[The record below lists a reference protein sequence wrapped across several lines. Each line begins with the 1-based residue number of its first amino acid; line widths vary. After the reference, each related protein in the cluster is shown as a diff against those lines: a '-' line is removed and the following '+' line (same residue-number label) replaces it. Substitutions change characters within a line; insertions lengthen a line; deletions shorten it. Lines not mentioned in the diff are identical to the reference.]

1 MLLDVYNL
9 KTIKVGLVGLGT
21 VGKGTLEVLCRNQNE
36 ITRRAGVKIVVTHV
50 ASRDTQKTQNIIDNM
65 QSCIQ
70 KPQVHSNAIDVANAD
85 IDVLVELIGGC
96 DVAKDVILQAIK
108 NKKHIVTAN
117 KALIANHGK
126 EIFELARQH
135 NVVVA
140 FEAAVAGGV
149 PIIKALR
156 EGLSANHIH
165 WLAGIVNGTTNFI
178 LSAMDQ
184 KGLNFTSVL
193 KEAQELGYAEADPTF
208 DIEGID
214 AGHKTS
220 IMASLAFGIP
230 IQFSKAYIEG
240 ITKIQSCDMEYANE
254 LGYKIKLLGIAK
266 NTEAKGIELRIHP
279 ALLPKEHI
287 LANVNGAMNAVMVSG
302 DAVGQTL
309 YYGKGA
315 GSEPTA
321 SAVIADLVDVVRDIN
336 NHTLSRVP
344 PLAFQN
350 DSIVNTPVLSIND
363 ISTRY
368 YLRLKVDDKAGIMAV
383 ITSALAEQ
391 NISIRALLQKEP
403 HNKQQVDIIILTDIA
418 KESDVNNALEHITKN
433 INPHDTIKIRL
444 ELLQN

>member
-1 MLLDVYNL
+1 MLLDTHDL

-21 VGKGTLEVLCRNQNE
+21 VGKGTLEVLCRNQAE
-36 ITRRAGVKIVVTHV
+36 IIRRAGVKIVVTHI
-50 ASRDTQKTQNIIDNM
+50 ASRDVQKTQSIIDNM
-65 QSCIQ
+65 QSCVQ
-70 KPQVHSNAIDVANAD
+70 KPKVHANAIEVANAD

-96 DVAKDVILQAIK
+96 TIAKDVIFQAIK
-108 NKKHIVTAN
+108 NQKHIVTAN

-126 EIFELARQH
+126 EIFELAAKN
-135 NVVVA
+135 NVLVV

-178 LSAMDQ
+178 LSEMDQ
-184 KGLNFTSVL
+184 KGLNFEDVL
-193 KEAQELGYAEADPTF
+193 KEAQALGYAESDPTF

-230 IQFSKAYIEG
+230 IQFDKAYIEG
-240 ITKIQSCDMEYANE
+240 ITKIQSCDMAYANE

-266 NTEAKGIELRIHP
+266 NSSNGIELRIHP

-336 NHTLSRVP
+336 NHSLGRVP

-350 DSIVNTPVLSIND
+350 DALINTPVLD
-363 ISTRY
+363 ISEINTRY
-368 YLRLKVDDKAGIMAV
+368 YLRLKVADKAGTMAI
-383 ITSALAEQ
+383 ITSALAQQ
-391 NISIRALLQKEP
+391 NISIRAVLQKEQQ
-403 HNKQQVDIIILTDIA
+403 NKSQIDIIILTDIA
-418 KESDVNNALEHITKN
+418 KENDVNNAVEYINQK
-433 INPHDTIKIRL
+433 INPQDIVKIRL
-444 ELLQN
+444 ELL

>member
-1 MLLDVYNL
+1 MLVE
-9 KTIKVGLVGLGT
+9 TIKVGLVGLGT
-21 VGKGTLEVLCRNQNE
+21 VGKGTLEVLCRNQDE
-36 ITRRAGVKIVVTHV
+36 IIRRAGVEILVTSV
-50 ASRDTQKTQNIIDNM
+50 ASRDIQKTQHIINNM
-65 QSCIQ
+65 QSCVQ
-70 KPQVHSNAIDVANAD
+70 KPLVHSHAIDVANDDD
-85 IDVLVELIGGC
+85 IDVLV

-178 LSAMDQ
+178 LSEMDQ
-184 KGLNFTSVL
+184 KGLSFDSVL
-193 KEAQELGYAEADPTF
+193 KQAQELGYAEADPTF

-220 IMASLAFGIP
+220 IMSSLAFGIP
-230 IQFSKAYIEG
+230 IQFSKAHIEG
-240 ITKIQSCDMEYANE
+240 ITKIQSCDMAYAQE

-266 NTEAKGIELRIHP
+266 NQNNGIELRVHP

-336 NHTLSRVP
+336 NHNLDINNRNLGRVP

-350 DSIVNTPVLSIND
+350 DAIVNTPVLNIEE

-368 YLRLKVDDKAGIMAV
+368 YLRLKVDDKAGIMAI
-383 ITSALAEQ
+383 ITSALASQ
-391 NISIRALLQKEP
+391 NISIRAILQKEP
-403 HNKQQVDIIILTDIA
+403 QDKQQVDVIILTDIA
-418 KESDVNNALEHITKN
+418 KEGDVNNALEHIQKA
-433 INPHDTIKIRL
+433 IHLQDSVKIRL
-444 ELLQN
+444 ELLNN